1 MLKTSE
7 IRSLDLSSANNKGTC
22 LQFGDDIFLFDNLDA
37 KEDYTGP
44 LSSPTPCRF
53 MFLLYLVCVE
63 GELDFNV
70 DMRPYH
76 LAKNDFAIIRS
87 SCIFDDF
94 RAADGSRGIL
104 VAISPTGKY
113 TSDSSRSTLYLTRN
127 LIDPLILHLSNDE
140 LVSFIGFYSHLKQ
153 VLMRKDNEFTG
164 DAVHGMLLVM
174 QSHFAQLQKS
184 TEGIEDKSRRETAS
198 TEIMKKF
205 LVLLGRN
212 YSKERS
218 IAFYAGKLCIS
229 PKYFAQSVFKASHR
243 HAKDWIN
250 SYVIMDAKTMLSRG
264 DLTVQEVSNSL
275 NFANPSFFGKFF
287 KTEVGI
293 SPKAF
298 VKSLK

>member
-1 MLKTSE
+1 MQKTSE
-7 IRSLDLSSANNKGTC
+7 IRSLDLSSVNYKGTC

-37 KEDYTGP
+37 VEDCKGP
-44 LSSPTPCRF
+44 LCSPTPCRF
-53 MFLLYLVCVE
+53 MFLLYIVCVE

-70 DMRPYH
+70 DMKPYH
-76 LAKNDFAIIRS
+76 LEKNDLAIIRS
-87 SCIFDDF
+87 ACIFDDF
-94 RAADGSRGIL
+94 QVTQGAKGIL
-104 VAISPTGKY
+104 IAISPTGKY

-127 LIDPLILHLSNDE
+127 LIDPLILHLSDVE

-153 VLMRKDNEFTG
+153 VLSRKDDEFTG

-184 TEGIEDKSRRETAS
+184 MNGPEDTRRKETAS

-205 LVLLGRN
+205 LILLGRH
-212 YSKERS
+212 YTKERS
-218 IAFYAGKLCIS
+218 IAFYAGELCIS
-229 PKYFAQSVFKASHR
+229 PKYFAQSVYKASHR

-250 SYVIMDAKTMLSRG
+250 SYVIMDAKTMLSMG
-264 DLTVQEVSNSL
+264 DLTVQEVSNAL

-287 KTEVGI
+287 KAAVGM

-298 VKSLK
+298 VKSMK